1 MRVFIAVLVLIFSLQ
16 SWTKA
21 DDISDFEIEGMSVG
35 DSALDYFSEE
45 FLLSSKS
52 YSWDNKKFALSNGKS
67 KNDEF
72 FKYWQL
78 YYLDKDPKYIIHF
91 ISGYTDI
98 SNLEDCNKNKIKL
111 VENIKSI
118 APNARLNDLGKTPHP
133 GDPSGKS
140 IAYKF
145 QFHFE
150 DEALIMVT
158 CTFYSE
164 DYKNKYNLLNNL
176 SVSAHSKE
184 FSIFLLNEA
193 YK

>member
-1 MRVFIAVLVLIFSLQ
+1 
-16 SWTKA
+16 
-21 DDISDFEIEGMSVG
+21 MSVG

-91 ISGYTDI
+91 IAGYTDI
-98 SNLEDCNKNKIKL
+98 SNLEDCNKNKIRL

-118 APNARLNDLGKTPHP
+118 APNARLNDLGKTSHP

-140 IAYKF
+140 MAYKF

-150 DEALIMVT
+150 DDSLIMVT

-184 FSIFLLNEA
+184 FSYFLLNEA